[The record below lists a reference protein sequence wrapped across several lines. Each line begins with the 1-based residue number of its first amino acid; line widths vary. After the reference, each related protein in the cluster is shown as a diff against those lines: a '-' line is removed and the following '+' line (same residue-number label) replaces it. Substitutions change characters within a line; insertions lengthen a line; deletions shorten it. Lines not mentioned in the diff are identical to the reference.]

1 MIESNKQAIG
11 RGAVYIYI
19 QYFISAI
26 SGYIFWL
33 ILTQLT
39 SSSIVGTLSAIIAI
53 GDVLA
58 SFAIIGIP
66 DSIQRYL
73 GKVFYE
79 KNIASARTYLAASL
93 ILVTLGI
100 FATSLFII
108 FDNTLFSLSKINYNL
123 KLLIIAIVTSS
134 AINLLLTSVVI
145 SSLKTRVLPTVNIIS
160 SSSKIVLSIILVLS
174 GSGVVGISLSYL
186 VFGNVLSAILLTI
199 YSISLFR
206 PTSKVQTKSSIG
218 LRHASSDL
226 LAGGVASWIPMIV
239 MNVGIQLGT
248 IVLFGSKGSDDTAI
262 YFISLTIVNAL
273 LVGTISLTTIGLPVL
288 SALQDGRKRIAWQ
301 MIRWG
306 FLISVPLASAIF
318 FYSREVLNLLG
329 QNYVEGET
337 ALQILLLSIPPT
349 IIHSGI
355 SNLIYSYGNY
365 KQSIAFDST
374 MGIPRIILYFILVP
388 IYGSIGASI
397 SFTVGSLA
405 GLIISIIVAR
415 KMGMLIFWKDLALV
429 LIIPIIM
436 GYILHR
442 IEINLV
448 FGIIATIIF
457 SYISLLKLK
466 VITKSDVKD
475 IMEILPVS
483 MSNQLSKF
491 LGKINRDD

>member
-11 RGAVYIYI
+11 RGAAYIYI
-19 QYFISAI
+19 QYFVSAI

-39 SSSIVGTLSAIIAI
+39 SSSIVGTLSAIIAASEI
-53 GDVLA
+53 LT

-73 GKVFYE
+73 GKSFYE
-79 KNIASARTYLAASL
+79 KNAQSAKKYLAASFL
-93 ILVTLGI
+93 LVSLGI

-108 FDNTLFSLSKINYNL
+108 FDNTIFNLSENGNNL
-123 KLLIIAIVTSS
+123 KLLIITIVISS
-134 AINLLLTSVVI
+134 TVNLLLTSIVI
-145 SSLKTRVLPTVNIIS
+145 ASLKTRVLPTVNIIS
-160 SSSKIVLSIILVLS
+160 SSSKIILSIFLVLS
-174 GSGVVGISLSYL
+174 ASGVVGISLSYL

-206 PTSKVQTKSSIG
+206 PTSKIQTKSAIG
-218 LRHASSDL
+218 LRHASKDL

-248 IVLFGSKGSDDTAI
+248 IVLFGSKGSVDTAI

-273 LVGTISLTTIGLPVL
+273 LVGTVSLTTIGLPVL
-288 SALQDGRKRIAWQ
+288 SAIKDGRKRFAWQ
-301 MIRWG
+301 TIRWG
-306 FLISVPLASAIF
+306 YLISVPLASAIF
-318 FYSREVLNLLG
+318 FYSREILNLLG
-329 QNYVEGET
+329 QNYTEGET

-388 IYGSIGASI
+388 IYGSIGASVA
-397 SFTVGSLA
+397 FTIGSLA

-415 KMGMLIFWKDLALV
+415 KIGMLIFWKDLILASV
-429 LIIPIIM
+429 VPIVI
-436 GYILHR
+436 GYILYR
-442 IEINLV
+442 IEINFV
-448 FGIIATIIF
+448 FGIIITIIA
-457 SYISLLKLK
+457 SYISLYKLK
-466 VITKSDVKD
+466 VITKYDIKD
-475 IMEILPVS
+475 ITEILPVN
-483 MSNQLSKF
+483 MSNHLSKF
-491 LGKINRDD
+491 LRKIKRD

>member
-1 MIESNKQAIG
+1 MIESNKQTIG

-19 QYFISAI
+19 QYFVSAI
-26 SGYIFWL
+26 SGYIFWF

-39 SSSIVGTLSAIIAI
+39 SSSVVGTLSVIIATSEI
-53 GDVLA
+53 LA

-73 GKVFYE
+73 GKSFYE
-79 KNIASARTYLAASL
+79 KNAERAKKYLVASF
-93 ILVTLGI
+93 ILVSLGI

-108 FDNTLFSLSKINYNL
+108 FDNTIFSLSETNYNL
-123 KLLIIAIVTSS
+123 KLLIIAIVTTLTV
-134 AINLLLTSVVI
+134 NLLLTSIVI

-160 SSSKIVLSIILVLS
+160 SSSKIILSVFLVLS

-186 VFGNVLSAILLTI
+186 VFGNVLSAVLLTI

-206 PTSKVQTKSSIG
+206 STSNEQTKSSIG
-218 LRHASSDL
+218 LRHASKDL
-226 LAGGVASWIPMIV
+226 LAGGIASWIPMIV

-248 IVLFGSKGSDDTAI
+248 IVLFGSKGSHDTAI

-273 LVGTISLTTIGLPVL
+273 LVGTVSLTTIGLPVL
-288 SALQDGRKRIAWQ
+288 SAIQDGRKRLAWQ
-301 MIRWG
+301 TIRWG
-306 FLISVPLASAIF
+306 YLISVPLASAIF
-318 FYSREVLNLLG
+318 FYSREILNLLG
-329 QNYVEGET
+329 QNYTEGET

-374 MGIPRIILYFILVP
+374 IGIPRIILYFILVP

-397 SFTVGSLA
+397 SFTIGSLA

-415 KMGMLIFWKDLALV
+415 KMGMLIFWKDLALAFLV
-429 LIIPIIM
+429 PIII
-436 GYILHR
+436 GYILYR

-448 FGIIATIIF
+448 FGIIATIIL
-457 SYISLLKLK
+457 SYISLLKSK

-483 MSNQLSKF
+483 MSNKLSKF
-491 LGKINRDD
+491 LRKVSRD

>member
-1 MIESNKQAIG
+1 MIESNKQTIG
-11 RGAVYIYI
+11 RGAAYIYI
-19 QYFISAI
+19 QYFVSAI

-39 SSSIVGTLSAIIAI
+39 SSSTVGTLSAIIATGEI
-53 GDVLA
+53 LT

-73 GKVFYE
+73 GKSFYE
-79 KNIASARTYLAASL
+79 KNAESAKKYLAASF
-93 ILVTLGI
+93 ILVSLGI

-108 FDNTLFSLSKINYNL
+108 FNNTIFDLSEINYDLN
-123 KLLIIAIVTSS
+123 LLIITIVISS
-134 AINLLLTSVVI
+134 TVNLLLTSIVI
-145 SSLKTRVLPTVNIIS
+145 ASLKTRVLPTVNIIS
-160 SSSKIVLSIILVLS
+160 SSSKIILSIFLVLS

-206 PTSKVQTKSSIG
+206 PTSKVQTKPGIG
-218 LRHASSDL
+218 LRHASKDL

-273 LVGTISLTTIGLPVL
+273 LVGTVSLTTIGLPVL
-288 SALQDGRKRIAWQ
+288 SAIQDGRKRFAWQ
-301 MIRWG
+301 TIRWG
-306 FLISVPLASAIF
+306 YLISVPLASAIF
-318 FYSREVLNLLG
+318 FYSREILNLLG
-329 QNYVEGET
+329 QNYIEGET

-374 MGIPRIILYFILVP
+374 MGITRIILYFILVP
-388 IYGSIGASI
+388 IFGSIGASVG
-397 SFTVGSLA
+397 FTVGSLA

-415 KMGMLIFWKDLALV
+415 KIGMLIFWKDLVLV
-429 LIIPIIM
+429 LVVPIVI
-436 GYILHR
+436 GYILYR
-442 IEINLV
+442 IEINFV
-448 FGIIATIIF
+448 FGIIATIIA
-457 SYISLLKLK
+457 SYISLFKLK
-466 VITKSDVKD
+466 VITKSDIKD
-475 IMEILPVS
+475 ITEILPVN

-491 LGKINRDD
+491 LRKIKRD